1 MVYTASM
8 VKIIV
13 VCMENNSLEILM
25 KNDERKR
32 VKEQYSIL
40 LILITIFHLIDKYI
54 YIYLCLQRKKK
65 KTIFNL

>member
-1 MVYTASM
+1 MVYTASI

-13 VCMENNSLEILM
+13 VCIENNSLEILM

-40 LILITIFHLIDKYI
+40 LILITILHLIDK
-54 YIYLCLQRKKK
+54 
-65 KTIFNL
+65 